1 MAQPMLIAETT
12 MCIKSEL
19 IDITA
24 KVEQVS
30 SQEFTVTIEGI
41 ELRMVNRFGNLDDA
55 MDTYKNADIAY
66 VLALCGE

>member
-1 MAQPMLIAETT
+1 MLIAETA

-19 IDITA
+19 IDITV

-30 SQEFTVTIEGI
+30 SQEFVVTIEGTD
-41 ELRMVNRFGNLDDA
+41 LRMANRFDNLDDA
-55 MDTYKNADIAY
+55 MDTYKSADIAY